1 MFDSLDDQMK
11 MDEQKEVSKTEKIV
25 RWAVVAIS
33 SVLLFGGLYYG
44 VRFLE

>member
-1 MFDSLDDQMK
+1 MFDSLDEQMK
-11 MDEQKEVSKTEKIV
+11 MDEQREVSQKERIV

-33 SVLLFGGLYYG
+33 SVLLFGGIYYG

>member
-1 MFDSLDDQMK
+1 MFDSLDEQMK
-11 MDEQKEVSKTEKIV
+11 MDEKREVSQTEKLV

-33 SVLLFGGLYYG
+33 SVLLFGGIYYG